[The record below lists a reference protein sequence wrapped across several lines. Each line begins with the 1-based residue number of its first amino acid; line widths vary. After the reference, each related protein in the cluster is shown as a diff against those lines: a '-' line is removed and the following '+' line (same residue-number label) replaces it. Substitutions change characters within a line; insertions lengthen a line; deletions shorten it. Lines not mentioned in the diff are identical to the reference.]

1 MTVIALGSVRGA
13 PGVTTAA
20 MLLAA
25 AIDDAIVVEADL
37 NGGVIAVRYALG
49 REPGLTTLAAE
60 RPAEG
65 DGWTA
70 HAQLAGE
77 TPVMVGPDSPDG
89 ARALWHSAGERLEAH
104 LDRFDATVVADLG
117 RLVRGSPVLAVAG
130 LTLVLAQPT
139 AEHLV
144 ALNHRLSWLRDAS
157 RGPVGVVL
165 VGSGPYR
172 SADLEPWGVEV
183 LGTLPDDPRAA
194 TAMCEGGPALLVR
207 RSLLA
212 RSAMTLAADLSAGVA
227 LTGAEP

>member
-13 PGVTTAA
+13 PGVTTSA

-25 AIDDAIVVEADL
+25 AMDDAVVVEADL
-37 NGGVIAVRYALG
+37 NGGVVAVRYGLG

-60 RPAEG
+60 RPSEG

-70 HAQLAGE
+70 HAQLAGD

-89 ARALWHSAGERLEAH
+89 ARALWQAAGERLEAH
-104 LDRFDATVVADLG
+104 LDGIDTPVVADLG
-117 RLVRGSPVLAVAG
+117 RLGRGSPVLAVAD
-130 LTLVLAQPT
+130 LTLVLVQPT

-172 SADLEPWGVEV
+172 AEDLEPWGVDV
-183 LGTLPDDPRAA
+183 VGTLPDDPRTA
-194 TAMCEGGPALLVR
+194 TALCQGGRAMAVR

-212 RSAMTLAADLSAGVA
+212 RSAMTLAANLSARIA
-227 LTGAEP
+227 LTGAEA